1 MDREQ
6 DDIVNRLREY
16 PGSEMREAVAEIE
29 RLRGQLPAEM
39 QSCTIVFHECSVGHG
54 WLTATNWIPHHC
66 PTCEIERLRG
76 LLDVAYDH
84 LFGLG
89 YEVDGPT
96 LRQIATG
103 TTSAAPN
110 AATREAMEEA
120 ALPTSDKVQIQPTGD
135 TITFDPKPRALFEQ
149 VARASQPD
157 VALDAARYRWLRE
170 NGPITC
176 LQALGDERAGAR
188 SSYADEQAA
197 LDADIDAQI
206 ARDARMTADQQ
217 KVTQAHRDDCIAN
230 AVGGPCNADCTADPK
245 SAPYTP
251 PCCKDAPEW
260 MAVVTCNPG
269 CPRATDNPS
278 GEHQQND
285 ARPED
290 Q

>member
-217 KVTQAHRDDCIAN
+217 DEGWQKCGKCGFEWRAPFKTACMVC
-230 AVGGPCNADCTADPK
+230 ADRTADPK
-245 SAPYTP
+245 SESLAGKGPIITWYDDGSITI
-251 PCCKDAPEW
+251 
-260 MAVVTCNPG
+260 
-269 CPRATDNPS
+269 TDKP
-278 GEHQQND
+278 
-285 ARPED
+285 
-290 Q
+290 